1 MEWVGSANGCN
12 GLLEQYLVVGLDDER
27 RHVAATGVAGE
38 AHLVFLARHQA
49 GDHLAQRAAT
59 LQEGDQVL
67 VLRLA
72 VVGERAGPVEVDA
85 VIPGAHPAGDRLGL
99 DVTGPGRRAAG
110 LEAGV
115 HNDDVALVTLD
126 DGNGVVNHRGIARC
140 LAAKHHLGGVA
151 FRGEHDGLAVVGV
164 RPAHG
169 L

>member
-1 MEWVGSANGCN
+1 MERISTADSLD
-12 GLLEQYLVVGLDDER
+12 GLFKKHLVVGLDDKR

-38 AHLVFLARHQA
+38 THLIFFARYQA
-49 GDHLAQRAAT
+49 GDDLAQRT
-59 LQEGDQVL
+59 GSLQKGNQIL
-67 VLRLA
+67 IFRFA

-85 VIPGAHPAGDRLGL
+85 VIPGARPAGDRLGL
-99 DVTGPGRRAAG
+99 DVAGPGWRAAG

-115 HNDDVALVTLD
+115 HHDDVALVTLD
-126 DGNGVVNHRGIARC
+126 DGNGVVNHRGIARG
-140 LAAKHHLGGVA
+140 LAAKHHFGGVA